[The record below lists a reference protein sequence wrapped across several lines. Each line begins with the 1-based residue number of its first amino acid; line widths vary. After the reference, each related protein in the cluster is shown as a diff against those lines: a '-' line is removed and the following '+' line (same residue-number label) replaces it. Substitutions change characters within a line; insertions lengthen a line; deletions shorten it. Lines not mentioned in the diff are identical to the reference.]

1 MGDFTIEDKFEK
13 IRKIFEQNGFKF
25 TPLKAAT
32 PEEFHSAIGAA
43 KEMNK
48 FGAYVEQHTIEDYE
62 KMRFLFLT
70 LDNKAGVAITTD
82 NNIVSVFNGGE
93 QRGVLKTLLPVAL
106 EFGGEK
112 LDNYNSDKLSSLYEL
127 YGFDPISNVEFDKT
141 FAPDDWNYERDGMPD
156 IVFWLHNGDSVN
168 DVLFNFGGYDVNWD
182 NVKKFTTYE
191 DAEAYR
197 NSKINHNIQKEQ
209 EN

>member
-13 IRKIFEQNGFKF
+13 VRKIFEQNGFKF

-112 LDNYNSDKLSSLYEL
+112 LDN
-127 YGFDPISNVEFDKT
+127 
-141 FAPDDWNYERDGMPD
+141 
-156 IVFWLHNGDSVN
+156 
-168 DVLFNFGGYDVNWD
+168 
-182 NVKKFTTYE
+182 
-191 DAEAYR
+191 
-197 NSKINHNIQKEQ
+197 
-209 EN
+209 